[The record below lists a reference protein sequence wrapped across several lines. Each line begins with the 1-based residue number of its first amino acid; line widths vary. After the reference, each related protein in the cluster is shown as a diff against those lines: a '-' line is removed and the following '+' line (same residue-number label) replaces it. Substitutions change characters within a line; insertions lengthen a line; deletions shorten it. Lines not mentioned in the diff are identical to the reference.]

1 MNQGAK
7 FLYIFAEHVG
17 SEQARETEQ
26 AADARRKADSEP
38 ADSGFRKRARRTP
51 ILRTGGREFRLDRPE
66 TTIGRSA
73 VCDIQVSSPL
83 VSRRHASVSV
93 DERGVSIRDLGSRN
107 GVYVNAERAVGS
119 VPLKLG
125 DRLGIGDETLVLLE
139 LDIDEPL
146 DERARKTVAA
156 MQAGRVEREGFADDD
171 QAQATRSADVFE
183 LLGHVVDKALAL
195 GRGDEAEHVIAT
207 HLQAALSDA
216 LSDRGLSPDIAR
228 SAAGYAVKL
237 AGATGKASW
246 LDYATRLYHAL
257 DLVLPLALVDEMY
270 VLLRRVRGIDLATLR
285 AYTEALRTRS
295 HGLAPAER
303 FVLQRLIGLERL
315 AAWQTGT
322 AR

>member
-1 MNQGAK
+1 VGEA
-7 FLYIFAEHVG
+7 YISFAEHVG
-17 SEQARETEQ
+17 SEQARDTDK
-26 AADARRKADSEP
+26 AADSKA
-38 ADSGFRKRARRTP
+38 ADSGFRTRARRMP
-51 ILRTGGREFRLDRPE
+51 ILRTGGHEYRLDRPT

-83 VSRRHASVSV
+83 VSRRHASVTVS
-93 DERGVSIRDLGSRN
+93 ERGVSIEDIGSRN
-107 GVYVNAERAVGS
+107 GVYVNAELVVGS
-119 VPLKLG
+119 VLVKLG
-125 DRLGIGDETLVLLE
+125 DRLGIGDETFILLE
-139 LDIDEPL
+139 IDT
-146 DERARKTVAA
+146 DEAAEDPGSKTVAA
-156 MQAGRVEREGFADDD
+156 MQSMRAERDGFTDDD
-171 QAQATRSADVFE
+171 QGQATRSADVFQ

-207 HLQAALSDA
+207 HLQAALGDA

-228 SAAGYAVKL
+228 TAAGYAVKL

-270 VLLRRVRGIDLATLR
+270 VLLRRVRGIDLSILR
-285 AYTEALRTRS
+285 TYTEALRTRS

-322 AR
+322 R

>member
-1 MNQGAK
+1 
-7 FLYIFAEHVG
+7 VG
-17 SEQARETEQ
+17 SEHAHDVEGSPEGR
-26 AADARRKADSEP
+26 P
-38 ADSGFRKRARRTP
+38 ASKPAESGFRKRSRPTP
-51 ILRTGGREFRLDRPE
+51 ILRTGGREYLLDRPT

-73 VCDIQVSSPL
+73 ACDIQVSSPL
-83 VSRRHASVSV
+83 VSRRHATVTVGES
-93 DERGVSIRDLGSRN
+93 GVIVEDVGSRN
-107 GVYVNAERAVGS
+107 GVYVNAERAIGG

-139 LDIDEPL
+139 LDEPI
-146 DERARKTVAA
+146 ESAKTVAA
-156 MQAGRVEREGFADDD
+156 MQAPRSERDSFNDDD
-171 QAQATRSADVFE
+171 QTQATRSADVFQ

-207 HLQAALSDA
+207 HLHAALNDA
-216 LSDRGLSPDIAR
+216 NSDRGLSPDIAR

-315 AAWQTGT
+315 AAWQTD
-322 AR
+322 RR